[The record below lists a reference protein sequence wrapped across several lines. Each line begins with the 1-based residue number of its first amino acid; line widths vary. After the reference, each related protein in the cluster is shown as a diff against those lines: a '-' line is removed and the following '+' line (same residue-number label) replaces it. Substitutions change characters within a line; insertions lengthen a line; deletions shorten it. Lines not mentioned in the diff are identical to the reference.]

1 MGDENKKLEQ
11 ENSDAEKLVGRLQ
24 SKYETLKK
32 SFVKYMI
39 EQKKLNSRK
48 FAQKLLTVENAKG
61 KNTQILPSV
70 LNAEE
75 Q

>member
-11 ENSDAEKLVGRLQ
+11 ENSDAEKLVERLQ

-32 SFVKYMI
+32 SFVKYMM

-48 FAQKLLTVENAKG
+48 FAQKLLTFDSAEG
-61 KNTQILPSV
+61 KSAQIVPSV